1 MVGPDSSDSLATMRH
16 RPTLVVLLACV
27 AVLAACSSGS
37 SSPDPTGGSA
47 SAAQVLAATKATVD
61 KATSLHLTLAGKD
74 LPGSFNGVVS
84 ADGVGTHAPAFKGTF
99 QVQVGTTQAAADVVT
114 VDGTTYVKLP
124 FTSSY
129 APVKPETLGAPD
141 PATLFTPATG
151 ITSLLTATTDAAKG
165 AQTRKG
171 SEVLTTYTGHLPGA
185 AVAAL
190 LVIGDRSAVFDV
202 SYGITDSGQLR
213 TVALKGP
220 FYSGATSTYELTLD
234 KYGDPVAIDK
244 P

>member
-1 MVGPDSSDSLATMRH
+1 MAGPDPSDSLPAMRR
-16 RPTLVVLLACV
+16 RPTLAVILAGV
-27 AVLAACSSGS
+27 GVLAACSSGS

-47 SAAQVLAATKATVD
+47 LATQVLATTKTTVD
-61 KATSLHLTLAGKD
+61 KATSLHLTLAGTD
-74 LPGSFNGVVS
+74 LPGSFTGVVS

-99 QVQVGTTQAAADVVT
+99 QVKVGTTAASADVVT
-114 VDGTTYVKLP
+114 VGGTTYLKLP
-124 FTSSY
+124 FTSTYS
-129 APVKPETLGAPD
+129 PVKPETLGAPD
-141 PATLFTPATG
+141 PAKLFTPATG
-151 ITSLLTATTDAAKG
+151 ITSLLTSTTDAAKG
-165 AQTRKG
+165 AHTRKG

-185 AVAAL
+185 AIADL

-220 FYSGATSTYELTLD
+220 FYSGTTSTYDLTLD
-234 KYGDPVAIDK
+234 KYGDPVEIAK